1 MFEVLACLHIF
12 VDALFSLLE
21 SPPNH
26 HALYNGRD
34 FVLQGRFHTA
44 LGLQYYK
51 GSPNSVSA
59 LTIQAGSGS
68 TFFIH
73 KWQNEGRGKQQHAE
87 LKMFRKRALEHFDNF
102 TYVP

>member
-1 MFEVLACLHIF
+1 M
-12 VDALFSLLE
+12 
-21 SPPNH
+21 
-26 HALYNGRD
+26 
-34 FVLQGRFHTA
+34 LQGRFHTA

-87 LKMFRKRALEHFDNF
+87 LKMFRKKALEHFDNF
-102 TYVP
+102 TYVTKLLRTLLSTACCVIVGGFSLLGGFLKDWQFY